1 MISARAFALYRL
13 AVPAG
18 KAAAAEAATSKTVLE
33 RTLRRV
39 VVSRSKVTA
48 GANSNPFGLS
58 RVRYCAT
65 SADKGQTI
73 DAAKKSVDAEQAVVA
88 AESVAGAETIPG
100 AETLCAAETVA
111 DAETATAA
119 EAVATVETVTAAETV
134 ATDEL
139 VAADETFAAAE
150 TVVAAE
156 TVAVDESVGDE
167 TVAVDDSIAAAAHE
181 DPATSDPEYVAD
193 LPSAA
198 VLSVDS
204 IPPPTSTLQE
214 SLNEDTSP
222 PAVDADSAPPLCDE
236 TVAQVESADDASPPP
251 VSDDSAAGTTLPP
264 PLPPSTTPIAA
275 AAGLHVHVITDR
287 ALIRVEGSD
296 TQSLLQGLVTQDLEL
311 LSQTTSV
318 YAMML
323 NLQGRVL
330 YDVIIY
336 NVSSKR
342 SEIQKYLLECDA
354 SVAPD
359 IVSHLKKY
367 KLRKNCDI
375 VDVSDVYEVSAVLPT
390 TERMAGLS
398 SLPRKSE
405 FAEAFDPIVIA
416 CRDPRLKDIGW
427 RLICGKG
434 IDVSESLGGGAVT
447 RPLDEYREQRYKLGV
462 AEGIR
467 DLEPGKSFPLESN
480 LVFLNGVSFSKGC
493 YLGQELTART
503 HHTGVIR
510 KRIMPLMLSTSIS
523 PDFGPSQSDLILN
536 TGGKDAGKFLDG
548 VGTRGIGLVRVNM
561 SGGRLIIV
569 GKGRESECYARMP
582 HWWPVDDP
590 AAVLGEEEEE
600 SVEETGEKSAQTSI

>member
-18 KAAAAEAATSKTVLE
+18 TAAAEAATSKTVLE

-119 EAVATVETVTAAETV
+119 EAV

-236 TVAQVESADDASPPP
+236 TVAQVESKGRTRSRSCK
-251 VSDDSAAGTTLPP
+251 VS
-264 PLPPSTTPIAA
+264 
-275 AAGLHVHVITDR
+275 
-287 ALIRVEGSD
+287 
-296 TQSLLQGLVTQDLEL
+296 
-311 LSQTTSV
+311 
-318 YAMML
+318 
-323 NLQGRVL
+323 
-330 YDVIIY
+330 
-336 NVSSKR
+336 
-342 SEIQKYLLECDA
+342 
-354 SVAPD
+354 
-359 IVSHLKKY
+359 
-367 KLRKNCDI
+367 LRKTSNC
-375 VDVSDVYEVSAVLPT
+375 SAKP
-390 TERMAGLS
+390 
-398 SLPRKSE
+398 PRS
-405 FAEAFDPIVIA
+405 
-416 CRDPRLKDIGW
+416 
-427 RLICGKG
+427 
-434 IDVSESLGGGAVT
+434 T
-447 RPLDEYREQRYKLGV
+447 R
-462 AEGIR
+462 
-467 DLEPGKSFPLESN
+467 
-480 LVFLNGVSFSKGC
+480 
-493 YLGQELTART
+493 
-503 HHTGVIR
+503 
-510 KRIMPLMLSTSIS
+510 
-523 PDFGPSQSDLILN
+523 
-536 TGGKDAGKFLDG
+536 
-548 VGTRGIGLVRVNM
+548 
-561 SGGRLIIV
+561 
-569 GKGRESECYARMP
+569 
-582 HWWPVDDP
+582 
-590 AAVLGEEEEE
+590 
-600 SVEETGEKSAQTSI
+600 